1 MLPSGYLAKTALVHS
16 WGDPGSGRVASV
28 MQLVSRHSGPGGP
41 KPVIVH
47 VDIGVCG
54 VWSVGVVDMRRCVSL
69 PAAFFIHRNAAL
81 TICQP
86 LS

>member
-1 MLPSGYLAKTALVHS
+1 
-16 WGDPGSGRVASV
+16 

-47 VDIGVCG
+47 VDIGVCR

-69 PAAFFIHRNAAL
+69 PAAFFINRNAAL